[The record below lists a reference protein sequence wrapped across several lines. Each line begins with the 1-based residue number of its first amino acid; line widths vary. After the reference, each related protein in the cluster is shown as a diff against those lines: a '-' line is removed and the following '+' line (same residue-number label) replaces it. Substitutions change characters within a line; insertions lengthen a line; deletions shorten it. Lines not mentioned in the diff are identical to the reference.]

1 MRRYQVE
8 LSPELLDDLERYEL
22 VLLERVSPDRAAAII
37 DLILAT
43 ARGLATTPIRG
54 TDWSVIEEGLRSLPI
69 ARRGTLIFHVDEA
82 GGQVRLLGWWWRGAP
97 ITSVIERYR
106 GG

>member
-8 LSPELLDDLERYEL
+8 LSVALLDDLERYEL
-22 VLLERVSPDRAAAII
+22 ALLERVSPERTATII

-43 ARGLATTPIRG
+43 ARGLATAPIRG
-54 TDWSVIEEGLRSLPI
+54 INWSAIEDGLRSLPI

-82 GGQVRLLGWWWRGAP
+82 AGCVRLLGWWWRGAP
-97 ITSVIERYR
+97 ITSMVERYR